1 MAATP
6 STGSA
11 KVDAI
16 VEKAAAIAP
25 PEMSSLALYSRFAL
39 AGAVCCSVTHGSL
52 TPVDV

>member
-11 KVDAI
+11 KVEAI
-16 VEKAAAIAP
+16 VEKVAP
-25 PEMSSLALYSRFAL
+25 PQMSAAALYSRFAL
-39 AGAVCCSVTHGSL
+39 SGAICCSVTHGAL